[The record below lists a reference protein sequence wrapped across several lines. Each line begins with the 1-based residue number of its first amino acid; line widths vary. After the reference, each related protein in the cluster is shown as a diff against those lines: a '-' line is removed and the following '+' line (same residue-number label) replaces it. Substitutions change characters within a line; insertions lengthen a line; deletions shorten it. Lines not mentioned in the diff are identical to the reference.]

1 MSEPRKAPAGFAV
14 HPGEVLREE
23 FLQPMKLSRYA
34 LAQALHVPVQGIND
48 IALEKRGVS
57 PETAIRLAKFFGTTA
72 EFWMNLQAAYDLS
85 MATKKLGKSV
95 DKIKRHSV
103 A

>member
-1 MSEPRKAPAGFAV
+1 MSERRKAPAGFAV

-23 FLQPMKLSRYA
+23 FLEPMKLSRYA

-85 MATKKLGKSV
+85 MATKKLRKSV